1 MSLIVSDVVLSTSG
15 RDSGNTFFVVGVDG
29 DYALIADGKVRRLEK
44 PKRKKQKHLSFV
56 RHGDGR
62 IAEKLR
68 SGERVSNGDIRRAL
82 QSAINAPEA
91 EGGMHNG

>member
-1 MSLIVSDVVLSTSG
+1 MSLIVSDVVVSING
-15 RDSGNTFFVVGVDG
+15 RDSGKTFFVTGVDG

-44 PKRKKQKHLSFV
+44 PKRKKQKHLKFV
-56 RHGDGR
+56 RHGEGR

-68 SGERVSNGDIRRAL
+68 TGDRVSNGDIRRAL

-91 EGGMHNG
+91 EGGMHIG